1 MPEKESL
8 RRHIRELPPLPPD
21 VRGEKS
27 ARLCEAIAD
36 SEAWR
41 NARTVVL
48 FAPQFREPDVDMLWD
63 RAAGRTFGYPCVE
76 HDRLGL
82 YAAASLFDLQPG
94 RWGIREPLAI
104 PERAINFG
112 SIDLILVPGV
122 AFTRA
127 GARLGRGGGYYDRL
141 LSGLPSGVCKIGVCF
156 DAQIVAE
163 LPVHSHDQHVDF
175 VATESGI
182 LAS

>member
-8 RRHIRELPPLPPD
+8 RRRFRELPPLPPD

-27 ARLCEAIAD
+27 ARLCEAIANT
-36 SEAWR
+36 EAWR

-48 FAPQFREPDVDMLWD
+48 FAPQFREPDVDLLWD
-63 RAAGRTFGYPCVE
+63 QVAERAIGYPCVE
-76 HDRLGL
+76 QDRLGL
-82 YAAASLFDLQPG
+82 YVVASLFDLQPG
-94 RWGIREPLAI
+94 RWGLREPLADAAH
-104 PERAINFG
+104 AIALS

-141 LSGLPSGVCKIGVCF
+141 LSVLPSGTCKIGVCF
-156 DAQIVAE
+156 DVQIVSE

-182 LAS
+182 LAP